1 VESPLRPEAG
11 AAGDDQSRRPLARHI
26 IRHLLQWR
34 GSLIAATALFAM
46 QAGLGVLPAFL
57 IRALSNEVLSHHVRF
72 GHLAVLTALATL
84 AVFGAAAASAV
95 GSYMVAR
102 VAAGVGLR
110 LRELTF
116 ERLLAQTMKFHIDIR
131 SGEMSSRL
139 VTDINGIE
147 DGLEGQL
154 PAVIQGGLGAAAALV
169 VMCVFSWQ
177 LTLATVL
184 AFPVMALG
192 YRLVGRRIHDA
203 RDIVQRQYAELAA
216 YAQEH
221 LGLSGFMVVK
231 AFGRESSIVEDFAIR
246 ARELRRRQLSVA
258 ALTSELTAVGECLI
272 VIGPAVLILTGAYL
286 LAHHDL
292 PFAAFVAFAATTTGY
307 FAPALHSLANGSV
320 VMAGSGALWARVFEV
335 LDSVPAVASGPDAV
349 TLAHPRGR
357 VELSHVSFSYRTS
370 GNPALADIDL
380 RIEPGQLVALVGP
393 SGAGKTTL
401 ASLVSRFIDPLD
413 GVVKIDGTDVR
424 TLTLDSLAG
433 AVGVVF
439 QDPFLFHT
447 SIRENVLIG
456 RPDATDEELAAAIRD
471 ARLDDVLESLSEG
484 DRTVVGERG
493 HRLSGGEKQ
502 RVALARVILKDPP
515 ILILDEATSH
525 LDSRSEELIQQALTR
540 LFKRRTAIVIAHRLS
555 TILSADVI
563 VVLDRGRIVERGTH
577 YELLR
582 LDGLYARLY
591 ERQRGGLLPDTAQRI
606 SAP

>member
-1 VESPLRPEAG
+1 
-11 AAGDDQSRRPLARHI
+11 
-26 IRHLLQWR
+26 
-34 GSLIAATALFAM
+34 M
-46 QAGLGVLPAFL
+46 QAGLGVVPAFL

-72 GHLAVLTALATL
+72 VHLAVLTALATL
-84 AVFGAAAASAV
+84 AAFGAAAASAI
-95 GSYMVAR
+95 GGYMVAR

-110 LRELTF
+110 LRELIF
-116 ERLLAQTMKFHIDIR
+116 KRLLAQTMKFHIDIR

-154 PAVIQGGLGAAAALV
+154 PAIIQGSLSATAALV

-192 YRLVGRRIHDA
+192 YRLVGQRIHHA
-203 RDIVQRQYAELAA
+203 RDIVQRQHAELAA
-216 YAQEH
+216 YEQEH

-231 AFGRESSIVEDFAIR
+231 AFGRESSIVEDFMTR

-258 ALTSELTAVGECLI
+258 ALSSGLTAVGECLM

-286 LAHHDL
+286 LAHHEL
-292 PFAAFVAFAATTTGY
+292 PFADFVAFAATTTGY

-349 TLAHPRGR
+349 DLAHPQGR
-357 VELSHVSFSYRTS
+357 VELSHVSFSYPAS
-370 GNPALADIDL
+370 EHPALVDIDL
-380 RIEPGQLVALVGP
+380 LIEPGQLVALVGP

-401 ASLVSRFIDPLD
+401 ASLVSRFIDPQE
-413 GVVKIDGTDVR
+413 GVVEIDGKDVR
-424 TLTLDSLAG
+424 ALTLESLAA

-439 QDPFLFHT
+439 QDSFLFHT
-447 SIRENVLIG
+447 SIRENILVG
-456 RPDATDEELAAAIRD
+456 RPDATDAELAAAIRD
-471 ARLDDVLESLSEG
+471 ARLEEVLGRLPVG
-484 DRTVVGERG
+484 AGTVVGERG

-525 LDSRSEELIQQALTR
+525 LDSRSEELIQGALAR
-540 LFKRRTAIVIAHRLS
+540 VFEGRTAIVIAHRLS
-555 TILSADVI
+555 TILSADII
-563 VVLDRGRIVERGTH
+563 VVLDRGRIVERGAH
-577 YELLR
+577 GELLR
-582 LDGLYARLY
+582 LGGLYARLY
-591 ERQRGGLLPDTAQRI
+591 ERQHGGLLADDPM